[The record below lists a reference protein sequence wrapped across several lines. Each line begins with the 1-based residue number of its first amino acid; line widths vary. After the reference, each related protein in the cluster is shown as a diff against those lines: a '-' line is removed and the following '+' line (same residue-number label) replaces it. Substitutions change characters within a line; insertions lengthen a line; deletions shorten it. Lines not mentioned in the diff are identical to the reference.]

1 MGSAAF
7 VGTKTRIAPQ
17 PGTTILRWAGDFMR
31 DTRYALRSL
40 RRNRA
45 MTLFAVLS
53 LAIGM
58 SASTAVFGLLDAVV
72 LRPLPLFKPERLVTP
87 TLVLRQGAFD
97 NFSFAQFRE
106 FSGTPALSAACA
118 WSAAQFDLHW
128 AGQSESVPGIY
139 FTPEYFG
146 TLGLP
151 PLAGAFP
158 EGAAHA
164 TDIVIGYDF
173 WKTRF
178 HGSTGIVGQSVEIQG
193 LPFSIAAVAPRGFFG
208 TEIGSQPKIFVPIA
222 AQPSISHASPRVQSD
237 EPWLKVVRLS
247 DNTNMVQLGRQ
258 LNTILQRH
266 LMDIVRAAPAGTPEQ
281 AKREFLQQRIEVVPA
296 GDFSPVRRLFAEPL
310 VILMA
315 LTVMVLLV
323 ACSNTANL
331 LLSRT
336 MARRK
341 EMAVRLASGASQGR
355 LVRQLLVESL
365 LLSALGGIAGLALAP
380 ILRRYL
386 VSILDTG
393 HATVG
398 LDNGID
404 GRFLL
409 FALALIVFTGL
420 LFGLAPALRAAKTD
434 LASSLKGRTGD
445 NGLGYAPGGFSFGK
459 ILVSFQVAMATCLLV
474 GTGLFVRSLVNLK
487 TVDLGFNPHQVIVT
501 RIQPERAGIRHD
513 RLGPFYSQLLDL
525 VRSIPGV
532 QSASLARFTPIQ
544 GSALTDEIQVDGFVP
559 TPGER
564 SRVSINYV
572 GPQFFQTLGGRL
584 LMGRDFDSSDAQRS
598 VAVVSQSFVRR
609 YFAARNPI
617 GQYFQFASPNGMRY
631 EIVGVVGDMKYGDLR
646 EPAPLTVFYSA
657 LQNPTNLRQPQLS
670 IRLDGRMKVSA
681 EVIRTALAGLGVPA
695 GEITTLDRQID
706 ASLVQER
713 LMASVAAALGIFALV
728 LTCIGVYGIISY
740 STTRRT
746 MEIGIRIALGAQ
758 PYSVVASIVRQTALT
773 VAVGILAGLPASLLA
788 VRFIRVG
795 LFGVAA
801 SDPVTIASAVALM
814 ITVGVAAGYL
824 PALRAASVDPLVALR
839 SE

>member
-1 MGSAAF
+1 MTF
-7 VGTKTRIAPQ
+7 V
-17 PGTTILRWAGDFMR
+17 
-31 DTRYALRSL
+31 
-40 RRNRA
+40 
-45 MTLFAVLS
+45 AVLS

-58 SASTAVFGLLDAVV
+58 GASTAVFGLLDVVV
-72 LRPLPLFKPERLVTP
+72 LRPLPVFKPDRLVTP

-106 FSGTPALSAACA
+106 FRDTPALSAVSA
-118 WSAAQFDLHW
+118 WSAEHFDLQW
-128 AGQSESVPGIY
+128 AGQSETVPGIY
-139 FTPEYFG
+139 FAPGYFG
-146 TLGLP
+146 TLGLL

-164 TDIVIGYDF
+164 TEIVIGYDF

-178 HGSTGIVGQSVEIQG
+178 HGSTGILGQPVEIQG

-208 TEIGSQPKIFVPIA
+208 TEIGSQPNIFVPIA

-237 EPWLKVVRLS
+237 APWLKVVGRMS
-247 DNTNMVQLGRQ
+247 DNTNMAQLGRQ
-258 LNTILQRH
+258 LSTILQRH
-266 LMDIVRAAPAGTPEQ
+266 LMDVVRAAPAGTPER

-310 VILMA
+310 VILMT

-331 LLSRT
+331 LLSRA

-341 EMAVRLASGASQGR
+341 EMAIRLASGASQGR

-365 LLSALGGIAGLALAP
+365 LLSTLGGIAGIALAP
-380 ILRRYL
+380 MLRRYL
-386 VSILDTG
+386 VSIFDTG
-393 HATVG
+393 HATVS
-398 LDNGID
+398 LDNSMD

-409 FALALIVFTGL
+409 FALAAIVFTGL
-420 LFGLAPALRAAKTD
+420 LFGLAPALRAARTD

-445 NGLGYAPGGFSFGK
+445 GGLGYARGGFSFGK
-459 ILVSFQVAMATCLLV
+459 ILVSFQVAMSTCLLV

-487 TVDLGFNPHQVIVT
+487 TVDMGFNPHRVIVT
-501 RIQPERAGIRHD
+501 RIQPERAGIQHD
-513 RLGPFYSQLLDL
+513 RLGPFYSQLLDR

-544 GSALTDEIQVDGFVP
+544 GSALTDEIEVDGFVP

-572 GPQFFQTLGGRL
+572 GTQFFQTLGAKL
-584 LMGRDFDSSDAQRS
+584 LMGRDFDSSDAQRP
-598 VAVVSQSFVRR
+598 AAIVSQSFVRR

-617 GQYFQFASPNGMRY
+617 GEHFRLAGPNGMRY
-631 EIVGVVGDMKYGDLR
+631 EIVGVVGEMKYRDPR

-657 LQNPTNLRQPQLS
+657 LQNPSSLRQPQLS

-681 EVIRTALAGLGVPA
+681 EVIRTVLAGVGVPA

-713 LMASVAAALGIFALV
+713 LMASVAAVLGVFALV
-728 LTCIGVYGIISY
+728 LTCVGVYGVVSY
-740 STTRRT
+740 STSRRT
-746 MEIGIRIALGAQ
+746 IEIGIRIALGAQ

-773 VAVGILAGLPASLLA
+773 VAAGILGGLPASLLA

-801 SDPVTIASAVALM
+801 LDPLTIASTVSLM
-814 ITVGVAAGYL
+814 IAVGVAAGYV
-824 PALRAASVDPLVALR
+824 PALRATRVDPLVALR